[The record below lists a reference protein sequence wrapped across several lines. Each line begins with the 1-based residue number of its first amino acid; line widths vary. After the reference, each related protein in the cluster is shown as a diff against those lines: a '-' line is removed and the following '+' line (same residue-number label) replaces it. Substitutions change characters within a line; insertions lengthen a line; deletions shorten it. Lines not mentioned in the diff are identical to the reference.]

1 MGTNTIDLQDVT
13 DLVSGAHGGSLTINQ
28 ALSSSTCTDTAQL
41 SIVPG
46 RMCFYRV
53 RLVPWGL
60 AQWIMGTWLMP

>member
-1 MGTNTIDLQDVT
+1 MGTNTINLQDVT

-53 RLVPWGL
+53 RLVP
-60 AQWIMGTWLMP
+60 